1 MSVAKYRTAQE
12 VAAEKHPTTPVA
24 LYDGRRRPLEFQTSQ
39 ALKTHAAVAAV
50 MSPILASAGG
60 YPAVIS
66 YAERQKCAYAT
77 NGKIIV
83 AVASLALPQ
92 GEYDRRGKLLDAQPY
107 RLNDMRGL
115 LQPVTQVFR
124 LDQRKTP
131 LLNPAEMAKKIG
143 LLPIGD
149 SRQMPRC
156 PAERDGWPVAI
167 QMGESRFT
175 MPLAQYAIMAW
186 AIRACSLPSAQITA
200 AVWGESYPQIQIS
213 AGDMLAVACI
223 DRDGEESRQSP
234 CYPESPPIV
243 LDFSAP
249 INPKPWKQ
257 GRKPK
262 FPRAD
267 AAGAEHAQR
276 TASRQ
281 AELDEMARQAQLA
294 EQRREAE
301 NQRQREMAE
310 QRAAREEEIRR
321 ARAQEAA
328 DDRKVLTRWARRTG
342 QPIPHKARNWCEW
355 RDALQAQRDFENN
368 PTQAPVIVPD
378 DDRSEISQAAVRAA
392 NARFCAAPNKW
403 ANEHAKCLRNA
414 SSRRQPA
421 LSLDQAA

>member
-1 MSVAKYRTAQE
+1 
-12 VAAEKHPTTPVA
+12 
-24 LYDGRRRPLEFQTSQ
+24 
-39 ALKTHAAVAAV
+39 

-243 LDFSAP
+243 LDFPPPSTP
-249 INPKPWKQ
+249 
-257 GRKPK
+257 
-262 FPRAD
+262 
-267 AAGAEHAQR
+267 
-276 TASRQ
+276 SRG
-281 AELDEMARQAQLA
+281 
-294 EQRREAE
+294 
-301 NQRQREMAE
+301 N
-310 QRAAREEEIRR
+310 RAASPNSP
-321 ARAQEAA
+321 
-328 DDRKVLTRWARRTG
+328 VLTRRCRTRAAHG
-342 QPIPHKARNWCEW
+342 QPAGGTRRNGAPGAACRTTPRSRKPATARDG
-355 RDALQAQRDFENN
+355 RTARSPRGGN
-368 PTQAPVIVPD
+368 PPRRAPKRP
-378 DDRSEISQAAVRAA
+378 QMT
-392 NARFCAAPNKW
+392 ARC
-403 ANEHAKCLRNA
+403 
-414 SSRRQPA
+414 
-421 LSLDQAA
+421 